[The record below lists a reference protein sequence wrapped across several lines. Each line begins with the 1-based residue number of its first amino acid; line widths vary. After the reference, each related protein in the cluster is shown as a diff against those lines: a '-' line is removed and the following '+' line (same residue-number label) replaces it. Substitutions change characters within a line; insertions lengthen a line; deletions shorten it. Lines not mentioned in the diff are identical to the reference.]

1 LTNWQ
6 SIIIAIP
13 VLLFSLTFHE
23 AAHAWMADRRGDDT
37 ARLAGRLTLNPI
49 PHIDLIGTI
58 LLPIILILVG
68 SPFIFGA
75 AKPVPVDLRNLRNPK
90 KDHLAIALIGPASNL
105 TLAIFFTIAL
115 QVAYLFGLDPFLQS
129 SGITAQGI
137 VLMFLHYGILVNL
150 ILGGFNLLPIPP
162 LDGSTLLM
170 TFLPPKA
177 VYWVSRLA
185 PFGFFIIIGLFW
197 LGLLAPYF
205 QIFNWL
211 YSVLVIPF

>member
-1 LTNWQ
+1 MTNWQ

-105 TLAIFFTIAL
+105 ILALLFTLIL
-115 QVAYLFGLDPFLQS
+115 QVSYVFGLDPFLHS
-129 SGITAQGI
+129 NGITAHEI
-137 VLMFLHYGILVNL
+137 ILMFLHYGILINL

-197 LGLLAPYF
+197 LGALAPYF
-205 QIFNWL
+205 QLFNWL
-211 YSVLVIPF
+211 YSVLVMPF